1 MAVSAAET
9 LSGDRATMAA
19 GSTADIARKF
29 LRERAEPTEKECFI
43 ATED

>member
-9 LSGDRATMAA
+9 LSGDRTTMAA

-29 LRERAEPTEKECFI
+29 LRERDDPTEEECFI
-43 ATED
+43 GTED